1 MEIRHA
7 LLLGAVEGITEFLPV
22 SSTGHL
28 ILTAHILG
36 IPHDGF
42 TKSFEITIQLGAILA
57 VAFIYWR
64 RLLKDL
70 ELWKRIL
77 VAFLPTG
84 LLGFTLYRFIKGY
97 LIGND
102 LVVVLALVLGGLF
115 LLFAD
120 RVCEKFCYI
129 GDARELS
136 YPRAFAVG
144 LFQSLAMVPGVSR
157 SGATIIGGMLLG
169 LNRKTSAEFSFL
181 LALPTMLIATSYDL
195 YRSYADFRS
204 TDWQVL
210 GVGFLTAFFFAV
222 LSIKTLL
229 RFLSSYSFLP
239 FGIYRILVG
248 FLYAYFFLL
257 QE

>member
-1 MEIRHA
+1 MEIKHA

-28 ILTAHILG
+28 ILTAHVLG
-36 IPHDGF
+36 IPHDSF
-42 TKSFEITIQLGAILA
+42 TKSFEIAIQLGAILA
-57 VAFIYWR
+57 VAFLYWR
-64 RLLKDL
+64 RLTRDL

-84 LLGFTLYRFIKGY
+84 LLGFTLYRFIKSY

-102 LVVVLALVLGGLF
+102 LVVVLALVLGGIF

-120 RVCEKFCYI
+120 RVCERFCYI
-129 GDARELS
+129 SDARELS

-181 LALPTMLIATSYDL
+181 LAVPTMLIATSYDL
-195 YRSYADFRS
+195 YKSHGEFQA

-210 GVGFLTAFFFAV
+210 GVGFLTAFFFAM

-229 RFLSSYSFLP
+229 RFLSSYSFLT
-239 FGIYRILVG
+239 FGIYRVLVG
-248 FLYAYFFLL
+248 LVYAYFFLL
-257 QE
+257 PK